1 MLHVFVHFHIN
12 LTVIPFY
19 CLADDYGNISEY
31 KKMFLPGTINVTFE
45 VVIEDD
51 ALLEGEEDFYLNL
64 VLPSSDRSL
73 DILQGG
79 INRTRVIIV
88 DNDGMNVYST

>member
-1 MLHVFVHFHIN
+1 MLHVFEHFHIN
-12 LTVIPFY
+12 LTVVPFY
-19 CLADDYGNISEY
+19 CLADDYGNITEY
-31 KKMFLPGTINVTFE
+31 KKMFLPGIINVTFE

-64 VLPSSDRSL
+64 VLPSSDRGL
-73 DILQGG
+73 PGR